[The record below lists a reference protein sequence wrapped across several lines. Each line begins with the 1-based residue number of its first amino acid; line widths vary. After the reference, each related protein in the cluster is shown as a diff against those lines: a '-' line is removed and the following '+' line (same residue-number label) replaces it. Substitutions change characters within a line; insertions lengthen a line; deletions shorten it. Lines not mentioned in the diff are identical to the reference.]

1 MSIRNYIIET
11 KKKEISFGINGEKS
25 VDEFLNRL
33 KLVLKM
39 CEKSNIISISGNINV
54 AFVEEDTLDNDG
66 GFVH

>member
-25 VDEFLNRL
+25 ADEFLNRL